1 MDHHV
6 RAPGSGS
13 TREALSTLAVD
24 PLITRDYDARPMQV
38 YERLH
43 QKYGPVAP
51 VDLLGVPVWLALGY
65 PHVLELLQNQRGIWS
80 KRLDDWKA
88 RTEGQ
93 IPKDWPLLPAL
104 EVNHVIFQEGGRLSE
119 FRGAYESALNPF
131 QDAAQPQA
139 QLLRTATGRH
149 ADDLIDLLS
158 EGGGS
163 TGWADLSA
171 QYARPLPLMVVNRLL
186 GFESVQGEDAL
197 MDMWRVLDAGSDAGP
212 ALDRLLAALADLA
225 RAKMTNPGDDF
236 PSSMLAARPTFTVDE
251 LSREL
256 MMLVGVVGD
265 HTSALICNTAAEVIT
280 GNSGT
285 RESLSAWM
293 IRETINRVM
302 LANPPMQNLTF
313 RFPLVDTKLGDVTI
327 AAGEPVMP
335 SVAAAH
341 ADPIFAGDGTA
352 EPTLSSRAHLAWGA
366 GPHHCLG
373 RELAITIATVAVSRL
388 FERFSRLRLALPA
401 DQLPWRSSPLMRGLR
416 SLPVQYE
423 LAAANPGSRPPS
435 ASRSPQT
442 PAAASSGT
450 ASGASSPSPLWRFL
464 RGLRRGR

>member
-1 MDHHV
+1 MDPHV

-13 TREALSTLAVD
+13 TRGTLSSLAVE

-38 YERLH
+38 FERLR

-80 KRLDDWKA
+80 KRLDDWSA

-104 EVNHVIFQEGGRLSE
+104 EVNHVIFQEGTRLAE
-119 FRGAYESALNPF
+119 LRGAYESALRPF

-139 QLLRTATGRH
+139 QQLRAATGRY

-158 EGGGS
+158 EGGGN

-171 QYARPLPLMVVNRLL
+171 QYARPLPLMVVNRML
-186 GFESVQGEDAL
+186 GFEDAQGEDAL
-197 MDMWRVLDAGSDAGP
+197 MDMWRLLDAGPDAGP

-225 RAKMTNPGDDF
+225 RAKMAEPGDDF
-236 PSSMLAARPTFTVDE
+236 PSSMLAAHPAFTVDE

-265 HTSALICNTAAEVIT
+265 HTSTLICNTAAEVIT

-302 LANPPMQNLTF
+302 LASPPMQNLTF
-313 RFPLVDTKLGDVTI
+313 RFPIVDTKLGDVTI

-352 EPTLSSRAHLAWGA
+352 GSTLSSRAHLAWGA

-423 LAAANPGSRPPS
+423 LAAAKPGSRPPS
-435 ASRSPQT
+435 ESRSSET
-442 PAAASSGT
+442 AASSDS
-450 ASGASSPSPLWRFL
+450 SGASSSSPLWRFL

>member
-1 MDHHV
+1 MDHNV
-6 RAPGSGS
+6 RAPRSGS
-13 TREALSTLAVD
+13 TREALSALAVD
-24 PLITRDYDARPMQV
+24 PLITRDYDAQPMQV
-38 YERLH
+38 FERLR

-104 EVNHVIFQEGGRLSE
+104 EVNHVIFQEGGRLAE
-119 FRGAYESALNPF
+119 LRGAYARALKPF
-131 QDAAQPQA
+131 QDAPQPQA
-139 QLLRTATGRH
+139 QRLRAATERH

-158 EGGGS
+158 EGGGR

-186 GFESVQGEDAL
+186 GFESAQGEDAL

-225 RAKMTNPGDDF
+225 RAKMANPGDDF
-236 PSSMLAARPTFTVDE
+236 PSAMLAARPAFTVEE

-285 RESLSAWM
+285 RESLSVWM
-293 IRETINRVM
+293 LRETINRVV
-302 LANPPMQNLTF
+302 LANPPMHNLTF

-327 AAGEPVMP
+327 GAGEPVMP

-341 ADPIFAGDGTA
+341 ADPMFAGNATA
-352 EPTLSSRAHLAWGA
+352 EPTLSSRAHLGWGA

-373 RELAITIATVAVSRL
+373 RELAIMIATVAVGRL

-423 LAAANPGSRPPS
+423 LAPDQPERTPPPGNH
-435 ASRSPQT
+435 
-442 PAAASSGT
+442 SSGGPSREAPEET
-450 ASGASSPSPLWRFL
+450 SSSPLWRFL
-464 RGLRRGR
+464 RPTLQGR